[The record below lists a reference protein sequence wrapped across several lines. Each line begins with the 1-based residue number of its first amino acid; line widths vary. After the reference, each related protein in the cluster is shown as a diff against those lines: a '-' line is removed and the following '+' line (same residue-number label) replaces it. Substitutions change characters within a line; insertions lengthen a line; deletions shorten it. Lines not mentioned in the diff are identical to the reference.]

1 MTKNDSLFR
10 NRTFNLLI
18 IAGIFAVLGFSVF
31 LTTTTWYAVTVLGSA
46 GSLGLILIAATV
58 PRLIMMTFG
67 GVLADRYKKTT
78 IMFSTNL
85 IQSILLLILFI
96 LLVMDQLNL
105 TWILVLS
112 GLFGALD
119 AFFGPASSAMIP
131 TIVKKHQLQKANAY
145 FQGVDQ
151 LAFIGGPIL
160 AGVIMEVAS
169 IEMSYLVA
177 TILVFLSAAFIFPP
191 FIQEAAAEEN
201 EKATPLQNLK
211 DGFSYLR
218 KSRFLTVGILI
229 LITMNFFVF
238 GALHIAVPILVE
250 LFDGSPIHLS
260 LLESFQIVG
269 MLISTM
275 ILSFVK
281 INRKGL
287 VSTFGLF
294 ATLISALIFSQV
306 SNLIVLIVIGFFI
319 GFAMSFVY
327 IPFFTAAQEQTDSR
341 LMGRVMSIIFLAMNG
356 FDPLAY
362 GLVSMLTAIGIHVQY
377 VLLAFSLIGLL
388 LATIIALTA
397 KEYVRN

>member
-1 MTKNDSLFR
+1 MSKENSLFR

-31 LTTTTWYAVTVLGSA
+31 LTTTTWYAVTVMGSA
-46 GSLGLILIAATV
+46 GSLGMILIAATV
-58 PRLIMMTFG
+58 PRLMMMTFG
-67 GVLADRYKKTT
+67 GVLADKYKKTT

-85 IQSILLLILFI
+85 IQGFLLLVLFL
-96 LLVMDQLNL
+96 LLVNDQLNL

-131 TIVKKHQLQKANAY
+131 KVVKKHQLQQANAY

-160 AGVIMEVAS
+160 AGLVMEAAS
-169 IEMSYLVA
+169 IELSFLVA
-177 TILVFLSAAFIFPP
+177 TILVFMSAVIIFPP
-191 FIQEAAAEEN
+191 FIKEAAVEDIG
-201 EKATPLQNLK
+201 KATPLQNFK

-218 KSRFLTVGILI
+218 KNRFLVVGILI
-229 LITMNFFVF
+229 LITANFFVF
-238 GALHIAVPILVE
+238 GSIHIAVPILVE
-250 LFDGSPIHLS
+250 LLDGSPIHLS
-260 LLESFQIVG
+260 FLESSQMVG

-275 ILSFVK
+275 ILSVVK
-281 INRKGL
+281 INRKGF

-294 ATLISALIFSQV
+294 ATLITALIFSQV
-306 SNLIVLIVIGFFI
+306 SNLMILTVIGFFI
-319 GFAMSFVY
+319 GFFMSFVY
-327 IPFFTAAQEQTDSR
+327 IPFFTAAQEQTDSQ

-362 GLVSMLTAIGIHVQY
+362 GLVSMLTATGFNIQY
-377 VLLAFSLIGLL
+377 VLLTFSLVGLII
-388 LATIIALTA
+388 AAIIALRA
-397 KEYVRN
+397 KDYVRN